1 MKQIQ
6 QGFTLIELMIVVAI
20 IGILAAVAVPQ
31 YQQYTVRSQVTEG
44 LAMAAEFKT
53 AVSEFYSARGTA
65 PADNTAVG
73 MEVATN
79 YTGNYV
85 TQILVDGGDI
95 QVTYGNRANADLSA
109 GVLSLGMWENSAG
122 GVVWVCGEAAAPTG
136 ATAVAGANSADTTVE
151 AQYLPTD
158 CRA

>member
-1 MKQIQ
+1 MKQVQ

-73 MEVATN
+73 LEVATN

-95 QVTYGNRANADLSA
+95 QVTFGNRANADLAAS
-109 GVLSLGMWENSAG
+109 VLSLGMWENSAG

-136 ATAVAGANSADTTVE
+136 AEAVAGANSADTTVE